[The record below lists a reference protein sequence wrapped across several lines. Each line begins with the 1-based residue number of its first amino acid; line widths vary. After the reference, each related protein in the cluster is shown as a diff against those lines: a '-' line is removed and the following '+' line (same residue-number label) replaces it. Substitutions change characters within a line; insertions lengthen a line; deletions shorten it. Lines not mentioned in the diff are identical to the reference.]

1 MHRNSMRIGVFGGT
15 FNPVHFGHLRVA
27 EEVRESVGLDHIIFI
42 PSGTPPLKTEDIAP
56 APHRLAMTRLAIKEN
71 PLFAVLDIECRSRH
85 KSYTVQTMERLR
97 KLYPSDLL
105 YFMLGIDAFLD
116 IPNWY
121 RPDILMQYTNFL
133 VLSRPGYRFADL
145 SASPYLSVKKNI
157 LRKLDAGTTRSHT
170 ATLDGGR
177 TVSLVNVSPVI
188 ISATDIRTLAAQ
200 GKSVKYLLPAEVESY
215 IISENLYVSGKKR
228 HRTVTGGCR

>member
-1 MHRNSMRIGVFGGT
+1 
-15 FNPVHFGHLRVA
+15 
-27 EEVRESVGLDHIIFI
+27 
-42 PSGTPPLKTEDIAP
+42 
-56 APHRLAMTRLAIKEN
+56 
-71 PLFAVLDIECRSRH
+71 
-85 KSYTVQTMERLR
+85 
-97 KLYPSDLL
+97 
-105 YFMLGIDAFLD
+105 
-116 IPNWY
+116 
-121 RPDILMQYTNFL
+121 LMQYTNFL

-170 ATLDGGR
+170 AMLDGGS
-177 TVSLVNVSPVI
+177 TVTLVNVSPFI